1 MADENDDTPVGQAPV
16 PGRSFEP
23 LADAPPAAPAG
34 AEPTVDQPKKRQTPR
49 GVPATPVDANV
60 VKEFEEEIV
69 TKVATGQKRMR
80 WFANH
85 IILFVVGI
93 AVAISLKLSIYT
105 DLEDAF
111 FLMPLAAWVGLLAI
125 HANYAMNPI
134 LKRSSKEGEL
144 KAVIPPDEND
154 RENP

>member
-1 MADENDDTPVGQAPV
+1 
-16 PGRSFEP
+16 
-23 LADAPPAAPAG
+23 
-34 AEPTVDQPKKRQTPR
+34 
-49 GVPATPVDANV
+49 V

-111 FLMPLAAWVGLLAI
+111 FLVPLAAWVGLLAI

-144 KAVIPPDEND
+144 KAVIPLMKMTGRIRD
-154 RENP
+154 R